1 MPLDSFF
8 PGSDSPLADFKARKS
23 VILALKNVFKR
34 KCWWT
39 MQRKGEAELLSLKDG
54 LRRSWSR
61 HNLLANKRG
70 DLPPIPSYNIPSGR
84 QRQAHLCKSP
94 GCEEHEKRDTLLLF
108 FPWGV
113 EVNLTEG
120 LTWLLMQPLEH
131 YSNKQM
137 IVNQRQSPTTSQ
149 ARPAPLVLA
158 VILVVMSWKIKT
170 MLSLLPASTTTT
182 SVCLSQ
188 LHHCHG
194 WWSVYDV

>member
-1 MPLDSFF
+1 MCLSI
-8 PGSDSPLADFKARKS
+8 S
-23 VILALKNVFKR
+23 VDERCNVKV
-34 KCWWT
+34 KQSSWASKT
-39 MQRKGEAELLSLKDG
+39 VSGEAEAGTIYWQIREATSHPYHHTTSQVEDKDR
-54 LRRSWSR
+54 LICARALAVRSM
-61 HNLLANKRG
+61 KR
-70 DLPPIPSYNIPSGR
+70 
-84 QRQAHLCKSP
+84 
-94 GCEEHEKRDTLLLF
+94 ETLLLF

-113 EVNLTEG
+113 EANLTEG

-137 IVNQRQSPTTSQ
+137 TVNQRQSPTTSQ